1 MYSQSDSYDRL
12 IKILKKDKINM
23 PQMIEDS
30 LKKDILK
37 VVSSYLNIKAVNS
50 ILKVEVANSGEIL
63 VTFEGVADSFKQ
75 QGKWIY
81 LYVFVI
87 LLSYRYFCKNHST
100 FSNCQN

>member
-37 VVSSYLNIKAVNS
+37 VVSSYLNIRAVNS

-63 VTFEGVADSFKQ
+63 VTFEGVADSFKAA
-75 QGKWIY
+75 
-81 LYVFVI
+81 
-87 LLSYRYFCKNHST
+87 R
-100 FSNCQN
+100 

>member
-50 ILKVEVANSGEIL
+50 ILKFEVANSGEIL
-63 VTFEGVADSFKQ
+63 VTFEGVADSFKAA
-75 QGKWIY
+75 
-81 LYVFVI
+81 
-87 LLSYRYFCKNHST
+87 R
-100 FSNCQN
+100 

>member
-1 MYSQSDSYDRL
+1 MYSQSDRL

-63 VTFEGVADSFKQ
+63 VTFEGVADSFKAA
-75 QGKWIY
+75 
-81 LYVFVI
+81 
-87 LLSYRYFCKNHST
+87 R
-100 FSNCQN
+100 

>member
-63 VTFEGVADSFKQ
+63 VTFEGVADSFKAT
-75 QGKWIY
+75 
-81 LYVFVI
+81 
-87 LLSYRYFCKNHST
+87 R
-100 FSNCQN
+100 

>member
-50 ILKVEVANSGEIL
+50 ILKVEVANSGEIP
-63 VTFEGVADSFKQ
+63 VTFEGVADSFKAA
-75 QGKWIY
+75 
-81 LYVFVI
+81 
-87 LLSYRYFCKNHST
+87 R
-100 FSNCQN
+100 

>member
-12 IKILKKDKINM
+12 IKI
-23 PQMIEDS
+23 

-63 VTFEGVADSFKQ
+63 VTFEGVADSFKAA
-75 QGKWIY
+75 
-81 LYVFVI
+81 
-87 LLSYRYFCKNHST
+87 R
-100 FSNCQN
+100 

>member
-1 MYSQSDSYDRL
+1 MYDRL

-63 VTFEGVADSFKQ
+63 VTFEGVADSFKAVYQ
-75 QGKWIY
+75 
-81 LYVFVI
+81 
-87 LLSYRYFCKNHST
+87 YF
-100 FSNCQN
+100 

>member
-63 VTFEGVADSFKQ
+63 VTFEGVADSFKAA
-75 QGKWIY
+75 
-81 LYVFVI
+81 
-87 LLSYRYFCKNHST
+87 R
-100 FSNCQN
+100 

>member
-1 MYSQSDSYDRL
+1 MYCQSDSYDRL

-23 PQMIEDS
+23 HQMIEDS

-63 VTFEGVADSFKQ
+63 VTFEGVADSFKAA
-75 QGKWIY
+75 
-81 LYVFVI
+81 
-87 LLSYRYFCKNHST
+87 R
-100 FSNCQN
+100 

>member
-1 MYSQSDSYDRL
+1 MYCQSDSYDRL

-63 VTFEGVADSFKQ
+63 VTFEGVADSFKAA
-75 QGKWIY
+75 
-81 LYVFVI
+81 
-87 LLSYRYFCKNHST
+87 R
-100 FSNCQN
+100 

>member
-1 MYSQSDSYDRL
+1 MYCQSDSYDRL

-37 VVSSYLNIKAVNS
+37 VVSSYLNIRAVNS

-63 VTFEGVADSFKQ
+63 VTFEGVADSFKAA
-75 QGKWIY
+75 
-81 LYVFVI
+81 
-87 LLSYRYFCKNHST
+87 R
-100 FSNCQN
+100 

>member
-1 MYSQSDSYDRL
+1 MENGMYSQSDSYDRL

-63 VTFEGVADSFKQ
+63 VTFEGVADSFKAA
-75 QGKWIY
+75 
-81 LYVFVI
+81 
-87 LLSYRYFCKNHST
+87 R
-100 FSNCQN
+100 

>member
-1 MYSQSDSYDRL
+1 MYCQSDSYDRI

-63 VTFEGVADSFKQ
+63 VTFEGVADSFKAA
-75 QGKWIY
+75 
-81 LYVFVI
+81 
-87 LLSYRYFCKNHST
+87 R
-100 FSNCQN
+100 

>member
-1 MYSQSDSYDRL
+1 MENGMYCQSDSYDRL

-63 VTFEGVADSFKQ
+63 VTFEGVADSFKAA
-75 QGKWIY
+75 
-81 LYVFVI
+81 
-87 LLSYRYFCKNHST
+87 R
-100 FSNCQN
+100 

>member
-37 VVSSYLNIKAVNS
+37 VVSSYFNIKAVNS

-63 VTFEGVADSFKQ
+63 VTFEGVADSFKAA
-75 QGKWIY
+75 
-81 LYVFVI
+81 
-87 LLSYRYFCKNHST
+87 R
-100 FSNCQN
+100 

>member
-75 QGKWIY
+75 QGK
-81 LYVFVI
+81 
-87 LLSYRYFCKNHST
+87 
-100 FSNCQN
+100 